1 MIASSVPPNFWADA
15 ISTAIYLINIKP
27 FSTVHGGIHLE
38 RLCGKMPDYSSL
50 HLFGC
55 VCYMLLVP
63 HECTKLTAQS
73 IECVFLGYS
82 VEHKGYYCWDPV
94 AHRIRTSRDIVF
106 DESCPFYPRPT
117 TDASPTSLVDHLSF
131 ILFPDAPPASLPIPR
146 STLSSFVSSS
156 ESPPVVLDYTVKPPA
171 TQFYSRRGGRLSDAP
186 ASSDEL
192 SLVCHLLVSLRMC
205 YLLLPLSLPLCL
217 IPLQRS
223 LLDVVIAFVGH
234 LTVTLL
240 RLS

>member
-82 VEHKGYYCWDPV
+82 VEIRVIIVGIQSLIGY
-94 AHRIRTSRDIVF
+94 
-106 DESCPFYPRPT
+106 
-117 TDASPTSLVDHLSF
+117 
-131 ILFPDAPPASLPIPR
+131 
-146 STLSSFVSSS
+146 
-156 ESPPVVLDYTVKPPA
+156 
-171 TQFYSRRGGRLSDAP
+171 GRHGI
-186 ASSDEL
+186 L
-192 SLVCHLLVSLRMC
+192 SLMSPVLSIHVPPLMLLLHLWLTICLSYFSLM
-205 YLLLPLSLPLCL
+205 LLLLLCLFLAQLCRPLCLPLSL
-217 IPLQRS
+217 LQW
-223 LLDVVIAFVGH
+223 F
-234 LTVTLL
+234 
-240 RLS
+240 